1 MKMPTKSF
9 PKKRYAVFTDTY
21 FPTRIPARHRNTAGT
36 GSYLTTFLRT
46 SSDTSSPLQFDNHLL
61 DLIDA
66 TSTRIKKY
74 DLLHKTKHQP
84 HMDKLQNAAN
94 KTWQTADRN
103 KDKYVDTQEYMKF
116 LQSKQWQ
123 TYTAFVYHAA
133 MDLHDHTGGDDEV
146 PEKEL

>member
-1 MKMPTKSF
+1 MLPPS
-9 PKKRYAVFTDTY
+9 
-21 FPTRIPARHRNTAGT
+21 G
-36 GSYLTTFLRT
+36 LRP
-46 SSDTSSPLQFDNHLL
+46 SDTSSPLQFDNHLL